1 MDYMKKMLYEL
12 TSYVGVSGEEQNMS
26 GTIQKLLPNEAEVR
40 TDALGNIIAEFKGE
54 GVPFLLDAH
63 LDQVGM
69 IVTDIDDE
77 GFLLFDKCGGVD
89 PRILTGHEV
98 TVWGEEPVYG
108 IVCSVP
114 PHLQKND
121 DSSKVDIHH
130 MAIDIGMNAEQA
142 KKLISRGDRISLKIE
157 PKDLLNGRISAPAL
171 DNRAGVAVLLRAVE
185 ILKEENKNYPLTLLF
200 SSQEEIGCIGA
211 GCGAFSGEAD
221 EAVVVDVS
229 FALTPDSSRTEC
241 GELGKGP
248 MIGIAPILD
257 TQNTNLMRTCAERM
271 GIPYQ
276 LEVMNGRTGT
286 NADSITVAAGGKR
299 TALVSI
305 PLRYMHMGI
314 EVISLNDLENTA
326 RLLAE
331 YIIAKQEGAKK

>member
-1 MDYMKKMLYEL
+1 MDYMKKMIYEL
-12 TSYVGVSGEEQNMS
+12 TAAVGVSGEEKNMS
-26 GTIQKLLPNEAEVR
+26 ETIGRLLSDDATVS

-98 TVWGEEPVYG
+98 TVWGEKPVYG
-108 IVCSVP
+108 VICSVP

-121 DSSKVDIHH
+121 DSSKVDIHQ
-130 MAIDIGMNAEQA
+130 MAIDIGMNAEQV
-142 KKLISRGDRISLKIE
+142 KSLISRGDRISLRIE
-157 PKDLLNGRISAPAL
+157 PKDLLNDRISAPAL
-171 DNRAGVAVLLRAVE
+171 DNRAGVAVILRTVK
-185 ILKEENKNYPLTLLF
+185 ILKEKSRNYPLTLLF
-200 SSQEEIGCIGA
+200 SSQEEIGCIGSGA
-211 GCGAFSGEAD
+211 GAFSCKAD
-221 EAVVVDVS
+221 ESVVVDVS
-229 FALTPDSSRTEC
+229 FALTPDSSKTEC

-257 TQNTNLMRTCAERM
+257 SKNTSLMKLCAERNN
-271 GIPYQ
+271 IPYQ

-314 EVISLNDLENTA
+314 EVISLKDLENTA
-326 RLLAE
+326 QLLAE
-331 YIIAKQEGAKK
+331 YIIQKQEGAAK